1 MTLVT
6 LLCSFAILA
15 SNVLQA
21 GVPLPPPELAP
32 PALTA
37 DLVTAQAPH
46 TVPIPFMQA
55 GAPAQVITSAEQLL
69 STAPAGQPET
79 ANIFLNFANTSL
91 ASILNY
97 LGEQKKINIIPHK
110 DLDGINVT
118 LSTCNALTL
127 TQAWDVMLTLMDANN
142 FSLVS
147 VGSMYRVVPA
157 AEVGAQPLPTH
168 TSNNMP
174 PDSLPETSNV
184 IRYTYFLQNMK
195 TDAAKSILGKMID
208 EKNIIENQTLNA
220 LIIKDTAI
228 NLRSALKI
236 IKELDQGGLRE
247 AIEIVPLRWVNA
259 DTVADLFN
267 KSIISGGGD
276 DSSSSRIIRFS
287 GASSQ
292 KEAQYFAPGT
302 KILSEPISNKLILL
316 GKQNSIDRIKEF
328 VAKYIDVSIDNAQS
342 RLHVKELKYAQ
353 ADKLKP
359 LLDNIVKPANDKAL
373 VIEGGY
379 KAFEDV
385 IISAEAADE
394 AGSAGRGSGNRLI
407 IAANRDDWFRLESF
421 IDQLDKPQP
430 QVAIEVMVV
439 DVGIEQSKQLGAQ
452 IFNLKGKPIG
462 KNLNIEFLN
471 LSATSRI
478 ASTVDLAA
486 TAATPP
492 YLGMLSD
499 ATTGI
504 TLGKDGALGTA
515 NPAGNIWGVVR
526 ATFNIQNSQV
536 VSQPYL
542 ITNNNQKCN
551 FTLNECRVVPGKL
564 DTSTTT
570 AVRKNEPVNAKTFV
584 EITPHINLEG
594 IVDMDIQVSVAEFV
608 PGGSADAPTKNE
620 REIKTKTSLAI
631 GEVLILGGLTF
642 SKQSDVVYK
651 TPILGDIP
659 FISSLFKNKTKGK
672 SESNL
677 YAFIRPS
684 LIKPRFEGTPD
695 EYTQLKLDYAKYQ
708 VMKNDTYTQD
718 KDPIQ
723 RWFFKPSNQTIKNRI
738 ADAANGVLR
747 PIDNYTYGRARPR
760 SVNIAEDPY
769 FKVSESIERAKERRK
784 QALSG
789 MPVGK
794 A

>member
-6 LLCSFAILA
+6 LLCSLAILT
-15 SNVLQA
+15 SNLLHAGMPAPATQIPQAPTLVPTPFAQA
-21 GVPLPPPELAP
+21 GN
-32 PALTA
+32 
-37 DLVTAQAPH
+37 Q
-46 TVPIPFMQA
+46 
-55 GAPAQVITSAEQLL
+55 AQVITSAQQLPNT
-69 STAPAGQPET
+69 SPAGQQET
-79 ANIFLNFANTSL
+79 ASIFLNFANTSL

-110 DLDGINVT
+110 DLDGVNVT

-127 TQAWDVMLTLMDANN
+127 TQAWDIMLTLMDANN
-142 FSLVS
+142 FSLVDIGG
-147 VGSMYRVVPA
+147 VYRVIPA
-157 AEVGAQPLPTH
+157 AETGAQPLPAY
-168 TSNNMP
+168 TSNNMEP
-174 PDSLPETSNV
+174 ENLPDTSKV
-184 IRYTYFLQNMK
+184 IRYTYFLRNMK

-208 EKNIIENQTLNA
+208 EKGIIDNQTLNA

-228 NLRSALKI
+228 NLKAALKI

-267 KSIISGGGD
+267 KSILSGGGD
-276 DSSSSRIIRFS
+276 DSSSRIIRFS

-292 KEAQYFAPGT
+292 KEVQYFAPGT

-316 GKQNSIDRIKEF
+316 GKQTSIDRIKEF

-353 ADKLKP
+353 ADKIKG
-359 LLDNIVKPANDKAL
+359 LLENIVKPTNDKSL

-385 IISAEAADE
+385 IISAETPDE
-394 AGSAGRGSGNRLI
+394 AGSSGRGSGNRLI
-407 IAANRDDWFRLESF
+407 IAANRDDWQRLENF

-439 DVGIEQSKQLGAQ
+439 DVGIDQSKQVGAQ

-471 LSATSRI
+471 LSNTDRI
-478 ASTVDLAA
+478 TTLAGV
-486 TAATPP
+486 AAPKVPP
-492 YLGMLSD
+492 YLGMLGS
-499 ATTGI
+499 ASTAISLGQNGSVTG
-504 TLGKDGALGTA
+504 
-515 NPAGNIWGVVR
+515 AGESIKHSAGDIWGVVK
-526 ATFNIQNSQV
+526 ATFNITNSQV

-542 ITNNNQKCN
+542 ITNNNQKCD
-551 FTLNECRVVPGKL
+551 FTLNESKSVAGKL
-564 DTSTTT
+564 DTSSTTL
-570 AVRKNEPVNAKTFV
+570 VRKQETVDAKSFV

-594 IVDMDIQVSVAEFV
+594 IVDMDIRVTIAEFV
-608 PGGSADAPTKNE
+608 AGGNTDQPTTNN

-642 SKQSDVVYK
+642 SKQDDTTYK

-659 FISSLFKNKTKGK
+659 FIGSLFKNRIKNKT
-672 SESNL
+672 ESNL

-708 VMKNDTYTQD
+708 VIKNDGYTQD

-723 RWFFKPSNQTIKNRI
+723 RWFFKPTNQTIKNRI
-738 ADAANGVLR
+738 ADTATGVLR

-769 FKVSESIERAKERRK
+769 FKVSESIARAKDRRK